1 MYLGWL
7 GREGLVELG
16 ELLVQRTHYA
26 RQVLTSLDGV
36 SALHDQPVVR
46 EFAVRLPDDV
56 QVADV
61 ISLCQDRGVNPGF
74 DLGRVREE
82 WEGGLLVALTEQRSR
97 EQIDRLASVLT
108 EAIAAARSGE
118 GRATSAVARVQEVAA

>member
-1 MYLGWL
+1 M
-7 GREGLVELG
+7 
-16 ELLVQRTHYA
+16 QRTHYA
-26 RQVLTSLDGV
+26 RQVLTGLDGV
-36 SALHDQPVVR
+36 TALHDQPVVR
-46 EFAVRLPDDV
+46 EFAIRLPDDV

-97 EQIDRLASVLT
+97 DHIDRLASVLN
-108 EAIAAARSGE
+108 EAICAARNGE
-118 GRATSAVARVQEVAA
+118 GRATSALLASQEVAA